1 MTNPTERPQ
10 VTQPGS
16 PFRRALLKTIAS
28 YPAPTPRGIRWEP
41 QPGGDIP
48 HLSLELESI
57 SDLRRWL
64 PVLDADHEIHGIEV
78 LIEHVDGVVRATS
91 WALWMGV
98 EVRLTAEDPESPGGC
113 EREDAGDVDD
123 LADVALL
130 DLGADYHQDPAKRLA
145 AVAEAAPAFVR
156 PVPLPV
162 PVSAAVVVVD
172 EDQAARRGERWSTV
186 TAVLAAGCPPP
197 AHVDVSED
205 GWVLQ
210 VELPD
215 EAAVA
220 VWAVQLGVE
229 DTLSSKV
236 RKQRGAVRR
245 ITSAGR
251 DHPWTLHL
259 ACTVDVDVP
268 AAPLV
273 DDIASLAWP
282 ERVPELAVA
291 A

>member
-1 MTNPTERPQ
+1 MTNPTERLG
-10 VTQPGS
+10 VTLPG

-28 YPAPTPRGIRWEP
+28 AKAPTPRVIRFEP
-41 QPGGDIP
+41 EPGDNPMIE
-48 HLSLELESI
+48 LRLTLESI
-57 SDLRRWL
+57 ADLRRWL
-64 PVLDADHEIHGIEV
+64 CVLGAEHEEV
-78 LIEHVDGVVRATS
+78 LIERRDGRVYGTS
-91 WALWMGV
+91 YAFWMGV
-98 EVRLTAEDPESPGGC
+98 GVCLTAEDAEGSGGG
-113 EREDAGDVDD
+113 EGEDAGDVDD

-162 PVSAAVVVVD
+162 PVGAAVVVD
-172 EDQAARRGERWSTV
+172 EDQAVRRAERWTAV
-186 TAVLAAGCPPP
+186 TAALTAGCPPP
-197 AHVDVSED
+197 VHVDVSDD

-215 EAAVA
+215 ETAVA
-220 VWAVQLGVE
+220 VWAAQLGVE

-259 ACTVDVDVP
+259 ACTVDVV
-268 AAPLV
+268 ASLAPLA

-282 ERVPELAVA
+282 ELVPALAVA